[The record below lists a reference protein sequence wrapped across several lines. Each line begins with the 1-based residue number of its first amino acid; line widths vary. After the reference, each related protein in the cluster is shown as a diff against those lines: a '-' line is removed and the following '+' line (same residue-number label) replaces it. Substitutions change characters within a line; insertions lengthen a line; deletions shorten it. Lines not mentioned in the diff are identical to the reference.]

1 MKLEYAGSEKLVVNK
16 VTPPGSKPI
25 ERPEAIIKV
34 DRLSYLIWD
43 EANLD
48 KQEAFLL
55 DFGMKTHKKDSQTL
69 YMRSFGD
76 EPYVYYARKAKTSA
90 FRGLGVSVNS
100 RQDLERL
107 ANKTGKLIE
116 KIKHPGGGEVV
127 RLTDPT
133 GLEVEVCFGIEKV
146 KPIDTR
152 REALPVNTPNHHP
165 RVNVGQREALA
176 PSPVLKIGHCVLGAN
191 EIEKNIQWYMTHL
204 GLLATDVLCLEDG
217 SPIIAFL
224 RMDRE
229 EDIADHHSI
238 VIGKGGGE
246 GYMHSAY
253 EVVDVDAVA
262 QGQQYLKMKKR
273 KHYWGMGRHLLGS
286 QVFDYWHDI
295 NGCEFEHYAD
305 GDVFTSDRKTEYHPM
320 DPGNI
325 YAWGDDIP
333 AAMFKPNGKQILNV
347 IRGLFKGE
355 FSIAWL
361 KKAKKATSR
370 SPRPWL

>member
-1 MKLEYAGSEKLVVNK
+1 MNLEYAGSENLVVNTD
-16 VTPPGSKPI
+16 TPPGSKPI
-25 ERPEAIIKV
+25 VCPTPIIKA

-43 EANLD
+43 EVDLN

-55 DFGMKTHKKDSQTL
+55 DFGMKTHQKDQQSL
-69 YMRSFGD
+69 YMRSYGD
-76 EPYVYYARKAKTSA
+76 EPYVYYARQAKKSA

-100 RQDLERL
+100 RKDLERL
-107 ANKTGKLIE
+107 AKKTDKQIE
-116 KIKHPGGGEVV
+116 KIQHPGGGEVV
-127 RLTDPT
+127 RLIDPT
-133 GLEVEVCFGIEKV
+133 GLEVEVCFGIKKV
-146 KPIDTR
+146 DPIHTR
-152 REALPVNTPNHHP
+152 RDALPVNTPNHHP
-165 RVNVGQREALA
+165 RVNIGQRESLA
-176 PSPVLKIGHCVLGAN
+176 PSPVLKIGHCVLGSN
-191 EIEKNIQWYMTHL
+191 EIEKTIEWYMTHL

-224 RMDRE
+224 RMDRGGE
-229 EDIADHHSI
+229 IADHHTI

-286 QVFDYWHDI
+286 QVFDYWHDT
-295 NGCEFEHYAD
+295 NGREFEHYTD
-305 GDVFTSDRKTEYHPM
+305 GDVFTSDRKTEYYPM

-333 AAMFKPNGKQILNV
+333 ASMFKPNTKQVLNI
-347 IRGLFKGE
+347 IRGLFKGQ
-355 FSIAWL
+355 FSISWL
-361 KKAKKATSR
+361 KKAKKSTSR